1 MRYILIGILVFF
13 VACSKEQSNKND
25 PNITQKTNI
34 NIKNYEKKIAQEKH
48 FTKKIILNN
57 FELIFKNNSKLIYPN
72 KKVVLFFK
80 NNNTYSKSQELVLK
94 RLKTKYIKII
104 NSKFLLDY
112 FNITILP
119 TIIVLDKNKIIRY
132 ENFVPYEILKAE
144 GF

>member
-1 MRYILIGILVFF
+1 MRYILVVILVFF
-13 VACSKEQSNKND
+13 VACSKESNKNEV
-25 PNITQKTNI
+25 NITKKTNV
-34 NIKNYEKKIAQEKH
+34 NIKNKALQEKNS
-48 FTKKIILNN
+48 TKKIILND
-57 FELIFKNNSKLIYPN
+57 FELIFENNKLVYPN